1 MKVQSHG
8 QSLASLPYQDMIE
21 GSRCDHQAGVDGA
34 ADDTAERVPRAI
46 IEPVEADQ
54 NLREA
59 ALT

>member
-1 MKVQSHG
+1 MD
-8 QSLASLPYQDMIE
+8 LLPYQDMIE